1 MEGVTMGFGPKVSV
15 CQSASSSR
23 CVLTAVLLIP
33 LACRRTASSVG
44 GASTGAWPSSGPYR
58 SPTRPSRPSVGG
70 NSSISAVSLAPAV
83 NRGMPPGQRRQSPY
97 RPQQDAAMQA
107 AAQASAQ
114 AAAAAAV
121 ARDAVNAARAA
132 AQGNASLPP
141 SRFVFNTPPG
151 STTAGDWPSSPT
163 RTVGGASSY
172 GAGGPESVYGA
183 SSAGGALGSVMMYS
197 SHAPSEGGAAASQY
211 GPASSRYG
219 PSSHYGAASVR
230 TTGDVAAPPATPWGQ
245 QSFGG
250 AGDPHSAP
258 GSPYGG
264 SSHGGSPYGGI
275 SPRASNG
282 GGSYG
287 ATVTSGGGFG
297 GGAGAGGWGVGAGVQ
312 AGTPYGAR
320 LQPGSGYGAG
330 AQAGG
335 GYVDEGFGRPLT
347 ETEEARLDYNRM
359 ARAFRSWRKNV
370 FVVRITRCDRRR
382 LSHCHCTTSRLRKST
397 RIQVFAPH
405 VQRGV
410 AQPGCVCQ

>member
-1 MEGVTMGFGPKVSV
+1 
-15 CQSASSSR
+15 
-23 CVLTAVLLIP
+23 
-33 LACRRTASSVG
+33 
-44 GASTGAWPSSGPYR
+44 
-58 SPTRPSRPSVGG
+58 
-70 NSSISAVSLAPAV
+70 
-83 NRGMPPGQRRQSPY
+83 
-97 RPQQDAAMQA
+97 MQA

-132 AQGNASLPP
+132 AQGGASLPP

-151 STTAGDWPSSPT
+151 SITAGDWPSSPT
-163 RTVGGASSY
+163 RTVGGASAY

-197 SHAPSEGGAAASQY
+197 SHAPSEAGAAASQY

-219 PSSHYGAASVR
+219 PSSHYGAASAR
-230 TTGDVAAPPATPWGQ
+230 TTGDIGGPGTPWGQ
-245 QSFGG
+245 PAPFGG
-250 AGDPHSAP
+250 AADSHSPP

-264 SSHGGSPYGGI
+264 SSHGGSPYGGT

-287 ATVTSGGGFG
+287 AASTGG

-312 AGTPYGAR
+312 AGTPYGGS

-330 AQAGG
+330 MQAGA

-347 ETEEARLDYNRM
+347 EAEEARLDYNRM
-359 ARAFRSWRKNV
+359 ARAFRTWRKNV
-370 FVVRITRCDRRR
+370 FVMRITRCAN
-382 LSHCHCTTSRLRKST
+382 LRKLYCRCPAPT
-397 RIQVFAPH
+397 CFAPGSRSCSHKLGRTPPGYVLVIGPYHKHFTTH
-405 VQRGV
+405 VIAQRSET
-410 AQPGCVCQ
+410 